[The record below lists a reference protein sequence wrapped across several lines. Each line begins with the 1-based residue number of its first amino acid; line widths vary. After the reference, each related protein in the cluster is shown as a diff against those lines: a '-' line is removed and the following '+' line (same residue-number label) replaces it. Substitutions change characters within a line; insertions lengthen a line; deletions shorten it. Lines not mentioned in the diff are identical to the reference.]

1 MVDILLIFKQVGIKS
16 LSNSIFLLISIFL
29 IFAIGNSSSSG
40 VELPKMPSFNL
51 KLARSKSF
59 SLV

>member
-40 VELPKMPSFNL
+40 VELPKCQV
-51 KLARSKSF
+51 
-59 SLV
+59 LVLN